1 MKKIRDNN
9 IPLND
14 GLLPEYRFD
23 YKHAKSNRFADKL
36 SRDIELVTLDPDVA
50 NVFKDAETVNA
61 VLRALLT
68 TMPQPSR
75 TKQVPNQ
82 K

>member
-1 MKKIRDNN
+1 MSSESSAHEKQLQGSAWTMKKIRDNN

-50 NVFKDAETVNA
+50 NVFKDA
-61 VLRALLT
+61 
-68 TMPQPSR
+68 
-75 TKQVPNQ
+75 
-82 K
+82 

>member
-1 MKKIRDNN
+1 MKKIRDNK

-14 GLLPEYRFD
+14 DMSPEYSFD
-23 YKHAKSNRFADKL
+23 YKQAKSNRFAEKL
-36 SRDIELVTLDPDVA
+36 YRDIELVTLDPDVA
-50 NVFKDAETVNA
+50 NVFRDAETVNA
-61 VLRALLT
+61 VLRALIA

-75 TKQVPNQ
+75 TKQIPNQ

>member
-50 NVFKDAETVNA
+50 NVFKDA
-61 VLRALLT
+61 
-68 TMPQPSR
+68 
-75 TKQVPNQ
+75 
-82 K
+82 

>member
-1 MKKIRDNN
+1 MKKIRDNK

-14 GLLPEYRFD
+14 DLLPEYSFD
-23 YKHAKSNRFADKL
+23 YKHAKSNRFAEKL

-61 VLRALLT
+61 VLRALIT

-75 TKQVPNQ
+75 PKQVSNQ